1 MNDTLMIKPTPLL
14 LFLRRPVLNEH
25 APGRLTLWPWLG
37 WLCLLLL
44 LGFAGGQVDGALIH
58 LFGWRTPLNS
68 AQNYL
73 TTHASW
79 SAAAVVLAA
88 PILEELGFRAFLSTA
103 PKSVFI
109 GLTLFLSYVY
119 FAVHMNMAHVPAAL
133 AIAHYFAAL
142 WPLLP
147 AGIISLLL
155 YRYAREQVLTLFRR
169 HSAWVFW
176 VSCIVFGAAH
186 AAVYSNHLEWWG
198 FVLALPQFLI
208 GVGLAYVRVAFG
220 LRWSIAT
227 HLAFDALVVFASW
240 LYVATPHASTLR
252 TALPGLFLVLVALI
266 VAYGL
271 VVVWRVLRRQW

>member
-1 MNDTLMIKPTPLL
+1 MSDTLMIKPTPLL
-14 LFLRRPVLNEH
+14 RFLRRPVLNEH

-44 LGFAGGQVDGALIH
+44 LGFAGGQVDGALIR
-58 LFGWRTPLNS
+58 LFGWAVPPNS
-68 AQNYL
+68 FQNHL
-73 TTHASW
+73 ITHASW
-79 SAAAVVLAA
+79 SAVAVVLAA
-88 PILEELGFRAFLSTA
+88 PVLEELGFRAFLSTT
-103 PKSVFI
+103 PKAVFV
-109 GLTLFLSYVY
+109 GLAFFLSYVY
-119 FAVHMNMAHVPAAL
+119 SVVRINTVHVSATFA
-133 AIAHYFAAL
+133 IDHYFNDF
-142 WPLLP
+142 WTLLP

-155 YRYAREQVLTLFRR
+155 YRYAREPVLTLFRR
-169 HSAWVFW
+169 HGGWVFW
-176 VSCIVFGAAH
+176 ISCIVFGAAH
-186 AAVYSNHLEWWG
+186 AAVYSSHLVWWD
-198 FVLALPQFLI
+198 FILALPQFLI

-240 LYVATPHASTLR
+240 LYVATPQASTLR

>member
-14 LFLRRPVLNEH
+14 RFLRRPVLNEH

-44 LGFAGGQVDGALIH
+44 LGFAGGQVDGALIR
-58 LFGWRTPLNS
+58 LFGWAVPPNS
-68 AQNYL
+68 FQNHL
-73 TTHASW
+73 ITHASW
-79 SAAAVVLAA
+79 SAVAVVLAA
-88 PILEELGFRAFLSTA
+88 PVLEELGFRAFLSTT
-103 PKSVFI
+103 PKAVFV
-109 GLTLFLSYVY
+109 GLAFFLSYVY
-119 FAVHMNMAHVPAAL
+119 SVVRINTVHVSATFA
-133 AIAHYFAAL
+133 IDHYFNDF
-142 WPLLP
+142 WTLLP

-155 YRYAREQVLTLFRR
+155 YRYAREPVLTLFRR
-169 HSAWVFW
+169 HGGWVFW
-176 VSCIVFGAAH
+176 ISCIVFGAAH
-186 AAVYSNHLEWWG
+186 AAVYSSHLVWWD
-198 FVLALPQFLI
+198 FILALPQFLI

>member
-44 LGFAGGQVDGALIH
+44 LGFAGGQVDGALIR
-58 LFGWRTPLNS
+58 LFGWAVPPNS
-68 AQNYL
+68 FQNHL
-73 TTHASW
+73 ITHASW
-79 SAAAVVLAA
+79 SAVAVVLAA
-88 PILEELGFRAFLSTA
+88 PVLEELGFRAFLSTT
-103 PKSVFI
+103 PKAAFV
-109 GLTLFLSYVY
+109 GLAFFLSYVY
-119 FAVHMNMAHVPAAL
+119 SVVRINTVHVSATFA
-133 AIAHYFAAL
+133 IDHYFNDF
-142 WPLLP
+142 WTLLP

-155 YRYAREQVLTLFRR
+155 YRYAREPVLTLFRR
-169 HSAWVFW
+169 HGGWVFW
-176 VSCIVFGAAH
+176 ISCIMFGAAH
-186 AAVYSNHLEWWG
+186 AAVYSSHLVWWD
-198 FVLALPQFLI
+198 FILALPQFLI

-240 LYVATPHASTLR
+240 LYAATPQASTLR

>member
-1 MNDTLMIKPTPLL
+1 MSDTLMIKPTPLL
-14 LFLRRPVLNEH
+14 RFLRRPVLNEH

-44 LGFAGGQVDGALIH
+44 LGFAGGQVDGALIR
-58 LFGWRTPLNS
+58 LFGWAVPPNS
-68 AQNYL
+68 FQNHL
-73 TTHASW
+73 ITHASW
-79 SAAAVVLAA
+79 SAVAVVLAA
-88 PILEELGFRAFLSTA
+88 PVLEELGFRAFLSTT
-103 PKSVFI
+103 PKAAFV
-109 GLTLFLSYVY
+109 GLAFFLSYVY
-119 FAVHMNMAHVPAAL
+119 SVVRINTVHVSATFA
-133 AIAHYFAAL
+133 IDHYFNDF
-142 WPLLP
+142 WTLLP

-155 YRYAREQVLTLFRR
+155 YRYAREPVLTLFRR
-169 HSAWVFW
+169 HGGWVFW
-176 VSCIVFGAAH
+176 ISCIVFGAAH
-186 AAVYSNHLEWWG
+186 AAVYSSHLVWWD
-198 FVLALPQFLI
+198 FILALPQFLI

-240 LYVATPHASTLR
+240 LYAATPQASTLR